1 MPPTHLERRDGAAI
15 HRASASGFEPYQS
28 GAAHFAL
35 CCHTHTAMRSRR
47 PKQKAMCRQTLH
59 CLVTM
64 IAMSVTAPA
73 LAQEATTPTGRGEL
87 LLTTNCAR
95 CHAVGPT
102 GTSPHMAAPPFR
114 TLSRKYKIEGLAEAL
129 AEGLSTGHPDMPEF
143 VFAPEDVGAIIDYL
157 QSIQQR

>member
-1 MPPTHLERRDGAAI
+1 
-15 HRASASGFEPYQS
+15 
-28 GAAHFAL
+28 
-35 CCHTHTAMRSRR
+35 
-47 PKQKAMCRQTLH
+47 MCRQVLY

-64 IAMSVTAPA
+64 ITMSVVAPV
-73 LAQEATTPTGRGEL
+73 LAQEATPAGRGEL
-87 LLTTNCAR
+87 LLTRNCAR

-102 GTSPHMAAPPFR
+102 GASSHPAAPPFR

-157 QSIQQR
+157 QSIQQQ